1 MSNHNDLLNLHSG
14 LDKLPGQ
21 NGTNL
26 GHAGALLL
34 LPWAI
39 AHLAYFWLDNFKSY
53 LGQNYNFVQ
62 HFSSFCPTT
71 IYCAVTFKFRIE

>member
-1 MSNHNDLLNLHSG
+1 MSNHNDLLNLHSE

-26 GHAGALLL
+26 GHAGAQLL

-39 AHLAYFWLDNFKSY
+39 AHLAYFLLDNFKSY
-53 LGQNYNFVQ
+53 LGQN
-62 HFSSFCPTT
+62 
-71 IYCAVTFKFRIE
+71 

>member
-1 MSNHNDLLNLHSG
+1 MSNHNELLNLHSG

-26 GHAGALLL
+26 GHAGAQLL

-53 LGQNYNFVQ
+53 MGQNYNFVP
-62 HFSSFCPTT
+62 HLSSFCPTT
-71 IYCAVTFKFRIE
+71 IYCDIQIQD